1 MALACAIA
9 LWPAPVNAQT
19 PTPTPTATPT
29 NTPTPTPTA
38 TPTNTPTPT
47 PTATPTNTPTNTP
60 TPTPTT
66 TPVPSTPTPTPTPT
80 VTPALTVTA
89 TPTPTVTP
97 VLTVTATPTPTV
109 TPSVTPTATPTPGC
123 SITPPTLPNG
133 TLGVAYSQQLAVAG
147 GTAPYTFSLFT
158 GTLPP
163 GTTLSA
169 AGLLSGTPTAGGT
182 SNFTV
187 QAVDASSCVA
197 QAPYALTI
205 LQTVPAMPAIFMA
218 LLAMMLAAASWM
230 MLQRRQAR

>member
-1 MALACAIA
+1 MLTLKKRSSGIARGIAAHATALVCLIA
-9 LWPAPVNAQT
+9 FWPAPVQAQT

-29 NTPTPTPTA
+29 TTPVPPTA
-38 TPTNTPTPT
+38 
-47 PTATPTNTPTNTP
+47 TP

-66 TPVPSTPTPTPTPT
+66 TPVSPTATPTATPTTTPVPPTTTPTATPT
-80 VTPALTVTA
+80 VTPVLTVTA

-97 VLTVTATPTPTV
+97 VLTVTATPTP
-109 TPSVTPTATPTPGC
+109 GC

-133 TLGVAYSQQLAVAG
+133 TVGVAYSQQLTVAG
-147 GTAPYTFSLFT
+147 GTAPFAFSLFS

-163 GTTLSA
+163 GITLSA
-169 AGLLSGTPTAGGT
+169 AGLLSGTPTSGGT

-187 QAVDASSCVA
+187 QAVDANSCVA

-205 LQTVPAMPAIFMA
+205 LQTVPAMPTTFMA

-230 MLQRRQAR
+230 MLQRRQPR